1 MDQLRPT
8 SAARHAS
15 PATFIHKDLLDSTH
29 VFLRQDSVRRALD
42 PLYSGPHKIIA
53 RSDKTHFPCA
63 AGRSLSQPTES
74 SPPTYW
80 KKPSTT
86 PAAHQPSPA
95 VFQQN
100 LSQHQFN
107 HPGLH
112 VPGALYTS
120 RIVSLPKFYT
130 PQGGDVGTP
139 TYQYSVSHHNSEHP
153 SIHWPWQ
160 QLLNHLFS
168 TPFHITPNTHPY
180 TDPDN
185 SCLTISSVQ
194 SSVTHQ

>member
-1 MDQLRPT
+1 MEQLRPT
-8 SAARHAS
+8 PAASHAS

-29 VFLRQDSVRRALD
+29 VFLRQDAVHWIHNTVAHTKWLPVRTKH
-42 PLYSGPHKIIA
+42 SHV
-53 RSDKTHFPCA
+53 PCA

-86 PAAHQPSPA
+86 PAVHQPSPA
-95 VFQQN
+95 VLQQN
-100 LSQHQFN
+100 LSQHQLN

-120 RIVSLPKFYT
+120 RIVPLPKFYT

-139 TYQYSVSHHNSEHP
+139 TYHLFYSVLRFTS
-153 SIHWPWQ
+153 
-160 QLLNHLFS
+160 
-168 TPFHITPNTHPY
+168 
-180 TDPDN
+180 
-185 SCLTISSVQ
+185 
-194 SSVTHQ
+194 